1 MVQAVHHSKSCQE
14 SRLPGNHIHHGI
26 DLGLLVLG
34 VMHDVSLK
42 AIDNFFTYLIIFYLF
57 LLT

>member
-1 MVQAVHHSKSCQE
+1 MVQAVHYSKSCQE

-34 VMHDVSLK
+34 VMHDVPLK
-42 AIDNFFTYLIIFYLF
+42 AIDNFLNILLSLTYFF
-57 LLT
+57 